1 MQENTKK
8 SIKRLLVSVF
18 AIIVFVVAIYLLFYF
33 LGWTKLTKEELQG
46 YIAGTGAVAPIV
58 FILVSFAQVTLVP
71 IPGAVTILAGSI
83 LFGPWVSFAYS
94 YAGMMLG
101 SVVSFALGRWI
112 GRPYVNWVA
121 GGKEQA
127 DEWMLKLKGRENV
140 FLFFAFFLPFFP
152 DDILCAIA
160 GAISVR
166 WSTFMIMQ
174 IFTRATSILGTLFFM
189 SGEIIP
195 FHGWGIAVLAVV
207 AVVFIVAFVLSLIYS
222 EKINEFFG
230 KVIDKIAGK
239 NKKENEN
246 Q

>member
-140 FLFFAFFLPFFP
+140 FLFFAFLCGSG
-152 DDILCAIA
+152 IL
-160 GAISVR
+160 
-166 WSTFMIMQ
+166 
-174 IFTRATSILGTLFFM
+174 ILK
-189 SGEIIP
+189 
-195 FHGWGIAVLAVV
+195 
-207 AVVFIVAFVLSLIYS
+207 
-222 EKINEFFG
+222 KIR
-230 KVIDKIAGK
+230 
-239 NKKENEN
+239 
-246 Q
+246 QP

>member
-1 MQENTKK
+1 MQKETKK
-8 SIKRLLVSVF
+8 IVSRLIISLLIIGLVILGGYFLLKALGFLDMTVEEVRDLVSSTGVI
-18 AIIVFVVAIYLLFYF
+18 APLVFVFISF
-33 LGWTKLTKEELQG
+33 L
-46 YIAGTGAVAPIV
+46 
-58 FILVSFAQVTLVP
+58 QVTFVP
-71 IPGAVTILAGSI
+71 IPSAITIVAGNY
-83 LFGPWVSFAYS
+83 LFGPWLAFLYS
-94 YAGMMLG
+94 YIGIFIG
-101 SVVSFALGRWI
+101 SVFAFVLGRKI
-112 GRPYVNWVA
+112 GRPFVNWIA
-121 GGKEQA
+121 GSSEKV
-127 DEWMLKLKGRENV
+127 DEWIGKLKGRENV
-140 FLFFAFFLPFFP
+140 LLFFMFLLPFFP